1 MIFGGI
7 VPAGED
13 DEKNNALDNGQLV
26 TVTKQSLHL
35 DVTNGS
41 IKRGPD
47 MVNASYFTGS
57 GSQFAQSNVLYA
69 FGFGLNK
76 VASSAGDKSKEAPAD
91 LNPNLSKKV
100 LHCYKV
106 EENEWSEMHEGIFSG
121 PSKRSL
127 ESLDD

>member
-1 MIFGGI
+1 
-7 VPAGED
+7 
-13 DEKNNALDNGQLV
+13 
-26 TVTKQSLHL
+26 
-35 DVTNGS
+35 
-41 IKRGPD
+41 
-47 MVNASYFTGS
+47 MVNASFFTGN
-57 GSQFAQSNVLYA
+57 GSQFAQSNILYA

-76 VASSAGDKSKEAPAD
+76 GASTIGDKGLQTPSD